1 MYGVSVALA
10 RYSPSYENES
20 EFIDVL
26 RQRFKAE
33 VWQHQL
39 DVTLT
44 LQWTWF
50 LRKAIRADQKS

>member
-1 MYGVSVALA
+1 MALA